1 MTEPG
6 MYFQAEFMEAAA
18 SFPKEER
25 DKIVAALVAYH
36 FFGEIP
42 EDTSGPVYAL
52 FIAYRDRIDMAK
64 NRCKNGSKGGKAS
77 KAKAEAGDGQD
88 ASKPASKPASKTEA
102 VLLKTKTKTKT
113 KDSTYNHTATAP
125 LSEPMGGE
133 ERGGDEEQG
142 WIQLMGYAV
151 RAYNE
156 RFGTDFPRFTI
167 RAREGIKQAYADG
180 RREEHVDKALRVAAT
195 WEERYRTPDAVFGDK
210 FEQWLARPEPEE
222 EKPPDV
228 ISGGIWG
235 EVA

>member
-1 MTEPG
+1 
-6 MYFQAEFMEAAA
+6 
-18 SFPKEER
+18 
-25 DKIVAALVAYH
+25 
-36 FFGEIP
+36 
-42 EDTSGPVYAL
+42 
-52 FIAYRDRIDMAK
+52 
-64 NRCKNGSKGGKAS
+64 
-77 KAKAEAGDGQD
+77 
-88 ASKPASKPASKTEA
+88 
-102 VLLKTKTKTKT
+102 
-113 KDSTYNHTATAP
+113 
-125 LSEPMGGE
+125 MGGE